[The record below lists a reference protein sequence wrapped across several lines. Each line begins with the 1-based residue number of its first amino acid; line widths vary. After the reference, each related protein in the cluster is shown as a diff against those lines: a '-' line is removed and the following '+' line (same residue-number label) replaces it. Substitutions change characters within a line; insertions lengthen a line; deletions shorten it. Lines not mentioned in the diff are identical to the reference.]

1 MELETRICKSETLES
16 SAQKDLG
23 NVVCRNAHAKRW
35 SPSEGVF
42 LPCQKTCQRTDLTQ
56 QSEVWD
62 FFNAVSGA
70 VHGHS
75 CPSRQTRSAV
85 MVVSGSVHSKIVAR
99 KGSHGSLKTSH
110 ER

>member
-1 MELETRICKSETLES
+1 MLLGAGICGILFL
-16 SAQKDLG
+16 AVGLLG
-23 NVVCRNAHAKRW
+23 LHNHPVC
-35 SPSEGVF
+35 
-42 LPCQKTCQRTDLTQ
+42 TDLTQ